1 VKFPALR
8 RLPRPNLR
16 PNLRPTLRANPRL
29 PRPRLLPLILVACG
43 ALALVKAQALLR
55 AIPGE
60 GGLVAAASASSPPAP
75 SPTSN
80 TAPARAA
87 APPPPTPAPPDPVDE
102 AERALLGRLRERRAE
117 IETRE
122 AALAAREAVL
132 AAAERRLTARLEEMG
147 ALQSRL
153 EALERGRG
161 EREEAGWRGLVKTYE
176 SMRPRDAA
184 TVFDDLEMPVLV
196 QIVNRMRE
204 AKAAPVI
211 GAMRPDRARSL
222 TAELARLRAAAN
234 GATENRTE

>member
-1 VKFPALR
+1 MKLPALR
-8 RLPRPNLR
+8 ASI
-16 PNLRPTLRANPRL
+16 RAPARL
-29 PRPRLLPLILVACG
+29 PRPRLLPMILFACA
-43 ALALVKAQALLR
+43 ALALVKAQVLLR

-60 GGLVAAASASSPPAP
+60 GGLVGSAAASAPPADPSPAP
-75 SPTSN
+75 S
-80 TAPARAA
+80 RAA
-87 APPPPTPAPPDPVDE
+87 APAPPAPAPPPPDPVDQ
-102 AERALLGRLRERRAE
+102 AERALLSRLRERRTE
-117 IETRE
+117 IEARE
-122 AALAAREAVL
+122 TALAAREAVL
-132 AAAERRLTARLEEMG
+132 AAAERRLSARLEEMA

-176 SMRPRDAA
+176 AMRPRDAA

-234 GATENRTE
+234 RATENRTD

>member
-1 VKFPALR
+1 MSLHPSTWRRWPAGVAQR
-8 RLPRPNLR
+8 
-16 PNLRPTLRANPRL
+16 
-29 PRPRLLPLILVACG
+29 RPRLLPAILVTCAC
-43 ALALVKAQALLR
+43 LALVKAQALVR
-55 AIPGE
+55 AVPD
-60 GGLVAAASASSPPAP
+60 GGAIVSGAAASTPAP
-75 SPTSN
+75 A
-80 TAPARAA
+80 APA
-87 APPPPTPAPPDPVDE
+87 APPPAAAPAPPPPDPVDQ

-117 IETRE
+117 IEARE
-122 AALAAREAVL
+122 AAFAARESVL
-132 AAAERRLTARLEEMG
+132 AAAERRLTARLEEMA

-176 SMRPRDAA
+176 AMRPRDAA

-222 TAELARLRAAAN
+222 TAELARLRAA
-234 GATENRTE
+234 TNRTD